1 MKLVDVLKKKM
12 LKENDE
18 RKVLTFK
25 NPTTNKATGTM
36 QLDIHEDASE
46 NLMLN
51 IWVNHGSAGLHK
63 EELSDFIKT
72 LQNFENKL

>member
-1 MKLVDVLKKKM
+1 
-12 LKENDE
+12 
-18 RKVLTFK
+18 
-25 NPTTNKATGTM
+25 M
-36 QLDIHEDASE
+36 QLDIHEDASG